1 MSNTQGKKSLFILP
15 GFWLR
20 VPVIRDRGTGRKQ
33 MSDNKYRFVYME
45 DIQENSNPLKWP
57 PSSIPSPAK
66 DKDAGGVREPVT
78 GIFQTN
84 RNNRGHGH
92 HVH

>member
-1 MSNTQGKKSLFILP
+1 
-15 GFWLR
+15 
-20 VPVIRDRGTGRKQ
+20 

-66 DKDAGGVREPVT
+66 DKDAGGL
-78 GIFQTN
+78 GSQ
-84 RNNRGHGH
+84 
-92 HVH
+92 